1 MASDRRTGAAA
12 QPENARRPR
21 IIGSRRMA
29 GQAAAAPLPDAGRA
43 ETAAGVVLEGVIPTG
58 A

>member
-12 QPENARRPR
+12 KPGSAQLPR
-21 IIGSRRMA
+21 VIGSRRMA

-43 ETAAGVVLEGVIPTG
+43 DASAGPGGPG
-58 A
+58 SGGG